1 MLPSEIPKLPTD
13 LPVRG
18 FPGVWNFSFMTPSP
32 ERVSVP
38 YSFVSLFIF
47 YILSYHLLKRIGC
60 LSGSLVSSTSV
71 QKLFCES
78 CSTFKRSF
86 DEFVGEKVVFPSY
99 SSTILGPP
107 SLSAFSKSSL
117 NIWKFLVHVLL
128 KPSLE
133 NFQYYFASMWD
144 ECNCAVV
151 WAFFSIVFLLDWNE
165 RFRQILFDS
174 IAMRYLEESN
184 S

>member
-1 MLPSEIPKLPTD
+1 
-13 LPVRG
+13 
-18 FPGVWNFSFMTPSP
+18 MTPSP
-32 ERVSVP
+32 GWVSIP
-38 YSFVSLFIF
+38 KSLISVFIF
-47 YILSYHLLKRIGC
+47 YNLSYLLLKRLGC
-60 LSGSLVSSTSV
+60 LSGCLVSSTSV

-144 ECNCAVV
+144 ECNCVVV
-151 WAFFSIVFLLDWNE
+151 WGFSGIPLLCDCNE
-165 RFRQILFDS
+165 NWPFPVLWPLLSFPCLLAYWMQHFHS
-174 IAMRYLEESN
+174 IN
-184 S
+184 F

>member
-1 MLPSEIPKLPTD
+1 MWL
-13 LPVRG
+13 
-18 FPGVWNFSFMTPSP
+18 
-32 ERVSVP
+32 
-38 YSFVSLFIF
+38 Y
-47 YILSYHLLKRIGC
+47 LLLMRLGC
-60 LSGSLVSSTSV
+60 LSGCLVSSTSV

-78 CSTFKRSF
+78 CSTFKWSF

-133 NFQYYFASMWD
+133 NFQYYFASKWD
-144 ECNCAVV
+144 ECNCVVV
-151 WAFFSIVFLLDWNE
+151 WTFFSIAFLWDWNE
-165 RFRQILFDS
+165 NWPLPVLWPLLTFPNLPAYWVLHFQS
-174 IAMRYLEESN
+174 IIFQDLE
-184 S
+184 

>member
-1 MLPSEIPKLPTD
+1 
-13 LPVRG
+13 
-18 FPGVWNFSFMTPSP
+18 MTPSP
-32 ERVSVP
+32 GWVSIP
-38 YSFVSLFIF
+38 KSLISVFIF
-47 YILSYHLLKRIGC
+47 YNLSYLLLKRLGC
-60 LSGSLVSSTSV
+60 LSGCLVSSTSV

-144 ECNCAVV
+144 ECNCVVV
-151 WAFFSIVFLLDWNE
+151 WAFFSIVFLWYWNSLPVLWPLMS
-165 RFRQILFDS
+165 FPNLLAYWIQQFQS
-174 IAMRYLEESN
+174 IIFQDLK
-184 S
+184 

>member
-1 MLPSEIPKLPTD
+1 MFSPPSYVYPLRFQNHPQTRLWK
-13 LPVRG
+13 G
-18 FPGVWNFSFMTPSP
+18 FLLCGNFSMTPSP
-32 ERVSVP
+32 GWVSIP
-38 YSFVSLFIF
+38 KSLISVFIF
-47 YILSYHLLKRIGC
+47 YNLSYLLLKRLGC
-60 LSGSLVSSTSV
+60 LSGCMVSSTSV

-128 KPSLE
+128 KPNLE
-133 NFQYYFASMWD
+133 NFELYLLVSEMSA
-144 ECNCAVV
+144 
-151 WAFFSIVFLLDWNE
+151 IV
-165 RFRQILFDS
+165 R
-174 IAMRYLEESN
+174 
-184 S
+184 

>member
-1 MLPSEIPKLPTD
+1 
-13 LPVRG
+13 
-18 FPGVWNFSFMTPSP
+18 MTPSP
-32 ERVSVP
+32 GWVSIP
-38 YSFVSLFIF
+38 KSLISVFIF
-47 YILSYHLLKRIGC
+47 YNLSYLLLKRLGC
-60 LSGSLVSSTSV
+60 LSGCLVSSTSV

-144 ECNCAVV
+144 ECNRVVV
-151 WAFFSIVFLLDWNE
+151 WTFFSIAFLWDWNE
-165 RFRQILFDS
+165 NWPFPVLRPFSPNLLFLWS
-174 IAMRYLEESN
+174 
-184 S
+184 